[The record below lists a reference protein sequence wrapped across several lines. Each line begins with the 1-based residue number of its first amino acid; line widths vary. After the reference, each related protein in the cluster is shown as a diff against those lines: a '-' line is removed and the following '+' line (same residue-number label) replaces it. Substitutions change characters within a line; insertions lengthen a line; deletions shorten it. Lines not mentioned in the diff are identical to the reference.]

1 MINIDKNGITT
12 LATKEKYCDY
22 NVEIN
27 VNVHEMEDAL
37 VGRTLTEYTNYTAE
51 KIGGQAFRNYS
62 TLEKATFHNIKTIE
76 QGAFMGC
83 TKLNTLIIYT
93 DELCKLSNANAII
106 NTITIYVPDELVNDY
121 KVATNWSSYADNIK
135 AISQL

>member
-1 MINIDKNGITT
+1 MIEAYKNGLITLDT
-12 LATKEKYCDY
+12 AGKYCDH

-27 VNVHEMEDAL
+27 VNVESNEDAL
-37 VGRTLTEYTNYTAE
+37 VERTLREYTNHTAT

-62 TLEKATFHNIKTIE
+62 TLEKATFYNIKSIE

-83 TKLNTLIIYT
+83 INLDTLIIYT
-93 DELCKLSNANAII
+93 NEVCKLSNANAII

-121 KVATNWSSYADNIK
+121 KVATNWITYADNIK
-135 AISQL
+135 PISQL